1 MTVVAEGIE
10 TTCQLEQLQALGC
23 DFGQGYLFS
32 PPLAPSQLAA
42 CFPSGSDFTLPA
54 EASASVPT
62 S

>member
-10 TTCQLEQLQALGC
+10 TTGQLEQLQAFGC

-32 PPLAPSQLAA
+32 PPIAPSQLAA

-54 EASASVPT
+54 SVPM

>member
-1 MTVVAEGIE
+1 MTVVAEGIG
-10 TTCQLEQLQALGC
+10 TAGQLEQLQAFGC

-42 CFPSGSDFTLPA
+42 RFPSGSDFTRPA
-54 EASASVPT
+54 NIPT